1 MRRHVLLVLLA
12 FSAAALWASAKDL
25 TVTVIDQDLGTPL
38 EGVRL
43 SVRGV
48 EGTFKTGADGKT
60 TIGLPAETT
69 PLWSQRSFPDMRR
82 RRPSSRKATRP
93 S

>member
-1 MRRHVLLVLLA
+1 MFCSSCSLFLRLT
-12 FSAAALWASAKDL
+12 LWASAKDL

-48 EGTFKTGADGKT
+48 EGTFKTGADGKA
-60 TIGLPAETT
+60 TIGLPAGA
-69 PLWSQRSFPDMRR
+69 QRRSDHGGA
-82 RRPSSRKATRP
+82 SRI
-93 S
+93 